1 MLAEAAIMD
10 YWVRFATIA
19 RELNV
24 WYGLEGSV
32 RRAGNALRITA
43 QLIDSRTSAH
53 LWADKYSGT
62 TDDVFDLQEKLSRP
76 ITDPIAFECY
86 QRANIEIWL
95 ASAAGL
101 ARAEVLIERALA
113 VVGEHP
119 LLLATAARIQFSSY
133 NFGFDRAES
142 RIATALRGDSGHR
155 HRRDPDGRE
164 PREFL
169 DGRGDR
175 RVARSRRPD
184 AFDHRQYDRAQGRQA
199 GPLDGDPGQ
208 RPLHHPAAALE
219 LPRLRDG
226 ANGVRIKPLATYDYH
241 MGSFQMAWRDP
252 GSGLL
257 NSSADPRR
265 AGMAGS
271 L

>member
-1 MLAEAAIMD
+1 MD

-24 WYGLEGSV
+24 RYGLEGSV

-62 TDDVFDLQEKLSRP
+62 TDDVFDLQEKLSRAIVDALKIALTPGEVLAIAARP

-133 NFGFDRAES
+133 NFGVDRAES

-226 ANGVRIKPLATYDYH
+226 AIRRLRGVPNAP
-241 MGSFQMAWRDP
+241 A
-252 GSGLL
+252 
-257 NSSADPRR
+257 PR
-265 AGMAGS
+265 
-271 L
+271 

>member
-1 MLAEAAIMD
+1 MD

-24 WYGLEGSV
+24 RYGLEGSV

-95 ASAAGL
+95 ASAAW
-101 ARAEVLIERALA
+101 
-113 VVGEHP
+113 
-119 LLLATAARIQFSSY
+119 IQFSSY

-199 GPLDGDPGQ
+199 GPLDGAPGQ

-226 ANGVRIKPLATYDYH
+226 AIRRLRGVPNAP
-241 MGSFQMAWRDP
+241 A
-252 GSGLL
+252 
-257 NSSADPRR
+257 PR
-265 AGMAGS
+265 
-271 L
+271 